1 MSKPR
6 LFLCS
11 GADGIG
17 TPDDRHVVKLDSVGS
32 KPNVNIRLENV
43 TRAFAKDLSPRLVDL
58 LEIAAYVYAADSAT
72 RRDGVWADD
81 DSTEPW
87 SRDLGFVIP
96 VREPDFWNQKTVQ
109 DLLAN
114 TLQFLSDDIFT
125 FEFRPL
131 GIDRAKQFYLEIEDQ
146 DRWPFYDVERVIMF
160 SGGLDSLAGALETA
174 ARGESLVLVSH
185 RSVAHMDKRQR
196 ELYLGLQDFL
206 GKLPMIRVPVWVNK
220 SSKFGK
226 EHTQRT
232 RSFLFSALGTAV
244 AESVRAAGVRFFEN
258 GVVSLNLPLADE
270 VLRSRAS
277 RTTHPLSLKLL
288 SELLSLVTGRD
299 FVVDNPY
306 VFSTKTEVVSSIA
319 ARGAAHLIGKTCSCA
334 HTGLFQSNSQWHCGT
349 CSQCIDRR
357 IAAVASGQSFYDE
370 ETDYVSDVFSG
381 PRKDGYEKNMAVD
394 YARNAIEID
403 RMGEE
408 QFATKFNLELSRAA
422 RCFPK
427 QREAVEGLIQMHKRH
442 ARSVCQVLE
451 DEIKAHAADV
461 VSGDL
466 EATSLL
472 AMMSSRSHIE
482 PAWERYAKE
491 IGELLQLGLPTMC
504 QKHQPANEPHLQQ
517 LCDGMLAAHDEKL
530 IREFPYMRWSSSLTK
545 PDWSQDQ
552 YRLWVEMKYIR
563 KRADVHPITEAIASD
578 ITKYGDN
585 DRRVLYVVYDP
596 FHIIVDERSFSE
608 PIVQRQQM
616 HVCFVR

>member
-11 GADGIG
+11 GADEVG
-17 TPDDRHVVKLDSVGS
+17 TPDDRHVVNLDSLGP

-72 RRDGVWADD
+72 RRDGVWTDD

-96 VREPDFWNQKTVQ
+96 VREPDFWNQKAVQ
-109 DLLAN
+109 DLLTT

-131 GIDRAKQFYLEIEDQ
+131 GIDRAKQFYLEFEDQ
-146 DRWPFYDVERVIMF
+146 DGWPFYDVERVIMF
-160 SGGLDSLAGALETA
+160 SGGLDSLAGALDTA

-196 ELYLGLQDFL
+196 ELYHSLRDFL
-206 GKLPMIRVPVWVNK
+206 GKQPVVRVPVWVNK
-220 SSKFGK
+220 SSRFGR

-277 RTTHPLSLKLL
+277 RTTHPLSLYLL
-288 SELLSLVTGRD
+288 SEFLSLVTGRD
-299 FVVDNPY
+299 FVVDNPF

-319 ARGAAHLIGKTCSCA
+319 DRGAAHLIRKTCSCA

-357 IAAVASGQSFYDE
+357 IAAIASGQSSHDE

-394 YARNAIEID
+394 YIRNATEID
-403 RMGEE
+403 RMREE

-422 RCFPK
+422 RCFPR
-427 QREAVEGLIQMHKRH
+427 QREAVEALIATHKRH

-451 DEIKAHAADV
+451 DEIKVHAADV

-472 AMMSSRSHIE
+472 AMMSSRSHTE
-482 PAWERYAKE
+482 PAWERYAQRL
-491 IGELLQLGLPTMC
+491 GELLQRAVPTMC
-504 QKHQPANEPHLQQ
+504 QKHKPTDEPHLQQ
-517 LCDGMLAAHDEKL
+517 LCDGILAAHDEKL
-530 IREFPYMRWSSSLTK
+530 RREFPYMFWSSSLTK
-545 PDWSQDQ
+545 PDWSQDE
-552 YRLWVEMKYIR
+552 YRLWIEMKYVR
-563 KRADVHPITEAIASD
+563 KRTDVRRITEDVAAD

-585 DRRVLYVVYDP
+585 DRRVLFAVYDP
-596 FHIIVDERSFSE
+596 HHIIVDEPSFCE
-608 PIVQRQQM
+608 PIVKREQM
-616 HVCFVR
+616 QVCFIR